1 MLKPISVVDVP
12 LILEPTVS
20 WDTDILSYFNSHM
33 LCLEHHMML
42 GAKLVQVLVEIT
54 QEVKEESK
62 AHTEEEWQAL
72 LDID

>member
-1 MLKPISVVDVP
+1 MSHSSLTP
-12 LILEPTVS
+12 LS
-20 WDTDILSYFNSHM
+20 ADTDIVSYFDSHM
-33 LCLEHHMML
+33 LCLEHRMML

-54 QEVKEESK
+54 QEVEEESK